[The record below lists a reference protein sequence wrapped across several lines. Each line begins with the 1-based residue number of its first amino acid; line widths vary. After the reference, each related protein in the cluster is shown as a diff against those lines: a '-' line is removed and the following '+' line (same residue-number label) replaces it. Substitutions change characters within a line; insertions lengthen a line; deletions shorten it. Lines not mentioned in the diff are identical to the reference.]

1 MIDVRVAR
9 SIEEKYDDL
18 VELAE
23 QCVEETKIYGR
34 ICFDKKC
41 QEWTI
46 RDKCPKCGKR
56 TREIMEESQLRNL
69 QNLANATNSVKAL
82 ENFIWYQMG
91 RHKEWCYND
100 FGKKLL
106 EDIEKLRKW
115 AKDIGI
121 KIGRS
126 HDEKEIYKIHL
137 ELIRLYLGFLVRAF
151 YAKKRLEV
159 KEI

>member
-1 MIDVRVAR
+1 MIDVRVAK
-9 SIEEKYDDL
+9 SIEERYDDL

-23 QCVEETKIYGR
+23 KCIEETKIY
-34 ICFDKKC
+34 
-41 QEWTI
+41 E
-46 RDKCPKCGKR
+46 GKL
-56 TREIMEESQLRNL
+56 EESQLRNL
-69 QNLANATNSVKAL
+69 QNLANATDSVKAL

-91 RHKEWCYND
+91 RHKEWRYND

-159 KEI
+159 EET